1 MYRLVD
7 RDLLERLM
15 QRTSTGAS
23 VSIRGLARAAGVPH
37 GTIGNLLSGYQE
49 SVAYDSAHRIAAAI
63 GVGVMILW
71 EPPTSPEKQTER
83 PAESPKAVTA

>member
-15 QRTSTGAS
+15 QRTGTGAPI
-23 VSIRGLARAAGVPH
+23 SIRGLAKAANVPH

-49 SVAYDSAHRIAAAI
+49 SVASDTAHRIAAAL
-63 GVGVMILW
+63 GVAVLILW
-71 EPPTSPEKQTER
+71 IPPSS
-83 PAESPKAVTA
+83 PAEQSQSLAVVPEQVSA